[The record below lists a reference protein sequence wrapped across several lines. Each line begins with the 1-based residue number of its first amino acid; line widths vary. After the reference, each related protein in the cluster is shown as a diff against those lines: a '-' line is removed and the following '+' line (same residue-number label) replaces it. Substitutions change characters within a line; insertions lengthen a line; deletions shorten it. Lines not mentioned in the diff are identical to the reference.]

1 MEKPAMSSSPLA
13 TVDLKAMRMV
23 FTVKLR
29 DTQLSGAYTIHL
41 SVDSI
46 RSFLYLI
53 ALLLTRP

>member
-1 MEKPAMSSSPLA
+1 MSSSPLA
-13 TVDLKAMRMV
+13 PVDLKAMRMV

-29 DTQLSGAYTIHL
+29 DRQLSGVYTVHL

-46 RSFLYLI
+46 RSFLYLV